1 MSHYYFLFFHN
12 GSESDINYTGT
23 HMRNTIRITFY
34 TMLMIALHTMESG
47 AGISRVLRD
56 LQQTHIHT
64 GVL

>member
-1 MSHYYFLFFHN
+1 
-12 GSESDINYTGT
+12 
-23 HMRNTIRITFY
+23 MRNTIRITFY